1 MRRIYI
7 YFVAYQSMKEGSSGC
22 GNTQVEL
29 LDPITSFGQIT
40 AITEALAKQ
49 GGFSSVVITFYKLML
64 VREEASDA

>member
-1 MRRIYI
+1 MRKVYS
-7 YFVAYQSMKEGSSGC
+7 YFVAYQSTREDASGC

-29 LDPITSFGQIT
+29 LEPITSFGQIT
-40 AITEALAKQ
+40 AITDALAKQ